1 MTGTDGTGSLFLFG
15 GLADDPSA
23 GQDRPVPASTVS
35 SPTRDGAVI
44 ELNDLWRYDTGSL
57 AWQLIH
63 APSNSSA
70 AGQQPWPAA
79 RTRATLWR
87 DAAPNAHSTTV
98 WMLGGISSPL
108 GGPWPEMS
116 GDSSVADFFLTTP
129 GVGMEFW
136 RYSYAYESGGAP
148 SAPRAARLGEWTLV
162 TGLPNQQRTDVQPI
176 KACEPVSTREGGQ
189 SVGFDCPPAR
199 VDAGSWSSPHQQAGG
214 CKGPLALNAPP
225 KCLRRPAPLLR
236 KPPSRQMLRRDFRRP
251 GFERC
256 QRRRRP
262 PRGSDLPH
270 TAEPRRVAGRSVE
283 LQRRHD
289 RPTLDT
295 NRAAATTVTCLKLV
309 DVAGEHDR
317 LQPTALV
324 GLRLNIDA
332 PPLLPLPALSR
343 PGTPRSPL
351 RTRACVL
358 PFRTANRPGVCPLR
372 FAERAS
378 CCSCHKRAMSAR
390 CGRQDGRSRPAGRY
404 V

>member
-1 MTGTDGTGSLFLFG
+1 
-15 GLADDPSA
+15 
-23 GQDRPVPASTVS
+23 
-35 SPTRDGAVI
+35 
-44 ELNDLWRYDTGSL
+44 
-57 AWQLIH
+57 
-63 APSNSSA
+63 
-70 AGQQPWPAA
+70 
-79 RTRATLWR
+79 
-87 DAAPNAHSTTV
+87 
-98 WMLGGISSPL
+98 
-108 GGPWPEMS
+108 
-116 GDSSVADFFLTTP
+116 
-129 GVGMEFW
+129 
-136 RYSYAYESGGAP
+136 
-148 SAPRAARLGEWTLV
+148 
-162 TGLPNQQRTDVQPI
+162 
-176 KACEPVSTREGGQ
+176 
-189 SVGFDCPPAR
+189 
-199 VDAGSWSSPHQQAGG
+199 
-214 CKGPLALNAPP
+214 
-225 KCLRRPAPLLR
+225 
-236 KPPSRQMLRRDFRRP
+236 MLRRDFRRP

-372 FAERAS
+372 FAERVLLQVPQAGDVGSMWPPGWSEPAGWTVRISPSWRLAS
-378 CCSCHKRAMSAR
+378 AQQ
-390 CGRQDGRSRPAGRY
+390 GRGPKLCVFAFGHRRTWMAESSGSWATRESSLTRPACSRTLSPACGSSPSPRGLGKAQRL
-404 V
+404 VPADNSRLVQLEVGITNRC